1 MTRGL
6 LEHLN
11 HELRSPMTVIVGMT
25 DLLLMTADDESQRL
39 LQSVKQAADAMLR
52 TLDEAI
58 DFSRLETAVALELAR
73 EEFNPGEIARQA
85 AQSLAKG
92 AAAIQLDVAVETAVP
107 DRLTGD
113 TGRLRSI
120 IEGLARSAAKLR
132 PGRAFDLRVL
142 ADRADSGMVLHFLLG
157 KQGALAEPRQLLEA
171 TFDTATGEP
180 LRLADF
186 AHRGFFG
193 AGLSLPVAAGLAER
207 MRGEVWMSGATAAA
221 VVFRCT
227 VRVGLAAGQAPAD
240 FLAAIEK
247 RFTASEPIASR
258 NILLA
263 EDTETNREFFRT
275 ALEQRGHQV
284 VSVVDGQAALV
295 AFQSNA
301 ARPFDVI
308 LLDVEMPHLDG
319 RETAA
324 ALRRLRS
331 FSERPAPIIALTAHQ
346 IAGDATFSA
355 GGLFDAA
362 LTKPCDLSRLY
373 ALIENLAAGRPPPGI
388 AGAPPHT
395 PAAGERVD
403 YRGTLR
409 RLDGNQQLFYDL
421 RRFFLEDAPN
431 VLENLRAAFDQR
443 DCEGIERAAHSLK
456 SLVANFGASQATNLA
471 TQLQAIAQQRNLAQ
485 APAVFERLAEE
496 VGLLRRELETT
507 WAPSN

>member
-1 MTRGL
+1 
-6 LEHLN
+6 
-11 HELRSPMTVIVGMT
+11 MTVIVGMT

-58 DFSRLETAVALELAR
+58 DFSRLETAAALELAQ
-73 EEFNPGEIARQA
+73 EEFNPGEIARQV
-85 AQSLAKG
+85 AQSLAQG
-92 AAAIQLDVAVETAVP
+92 AAPVQLDVAVEAGVP
-107 DRLTGD
+107 NRLTGD
-113 TGRLRSI
+113 AGRLRCI
-120 IEGLARSAAKLR
+120 IEGLARSTAKLR

-142 ADRADSGMVLHFLLG
+142 ADRADTGFVLHFLIG
-157 KQGALAEPRQLLEA
+157 KPAALSEPRQLLEA

-186 AHRGFFG
+186 ARRGFFG

-207 MRGEVWMSGATAAA
+207 MRGEVWMSEKTAAA

-227 VRVGLAAGQAPAD
+227 VRVGLAAGQSPSD

-247 RFTASEPIASR
+247 RLTASEPTASR
-258 NILLA
+258 HILLA

-284 VSVVDGQAALV
+284 VSVADGQAALEV
-295 AFQSNA
+295 FQSNS

-308 LLDVEMPHLDG
+308 LLDVEMPLLDG
-319 RETAA
+319 REAAA

-331 FSERPAPIIALTAHQ
+331 FSERPAPIIALTAHPT
-346 IAGDATFSA
+346 AGDATFSA

-373 ALIENLAAGRPPPGI
+373 ALIETSAAGHPPLGI
-388 AGAPPHT
+388 TSAPPHA
-395 PAAGERVD
+395 PAAGGRVD

-409 RLDGNQQLFYDL
+409 RLDGNRQLFYDL
-421 RRFFLEDAPN
+421 RRLFLEDAPN
-431 VLENLRAAFDQR
+431 VLENLRAALDER
-443 DCEGIERAAHSLK
+443 DCDGIERAAHSLR
-456 SLVANFGASQATNLA
+456 SLVANFGASEATNLA
-471 TQLQAIAQQRNLAQ
+471 TQLQAIAQRRTLEQ
-485 APAVFERLAEE
+485 ALAVFERLADE
-496 VGLLRRELETT
+496 VGLLRHELETI
-507 WAPSN
+507 WAPN